1 MFTSLH
7 RIKLNLLKHGVYS
20 SVVRVKMVSSSIWV
34 FSSSPLILS
43 GNRWGITDAGRCLDF
58 QFKNKITIIGRIT
71 DLQSADKYSK
81 LLYLKFPFL
90 KFSWCAVKF
99 FLRCCGLELVIDLQI
114 ITIQF
119 MPDFAFVDFCN
130 LTGFHFNTTVVSVI
144 LGFYQLWEYIAVTWS
159 IFVSEIF
166 VHLIFKCS
174 IKTLNSRCFRPWLH
188 GEENDV

>member
-1 MFTSLH
+1 MRSE
-7 RIKLNLLKHGVYS
+7 I
-20 SVVRVKMVSSSIWV
+20 
-34 FSSSPLILS
+34 
-43 GNRWGITDAGRCLDF
+43 
-58 QFKNKITIIGRIT
+58 
-71 DLQSADKYSK
+71 
-81 LLYLKFPFL
+81 FL
-90 KFSWCAVKF
+90 KM
-99 FLRCCGLELVIDLQI
+99 LGLELVIDLQI

-174 IKTLNSRCFRPWLH
+174 IKTLNSRCFKP
-188 GEENDV
+188 